1 MNQKGRVI
9 HLSGIQSGVTAG
21 GKEWTK
27 QEFTIQFGST
37 EHPESMTIT
46 AFPADKAA
54 MLFVG
59 AEVEAWVNFR
69 SKEYNGRW
77 FNGIDLWKVEVKTN
91 SATPMQEFRPE
102 PAQYPQPEGDGLPF

>member
-9 HLSGIQSGVTAG
+9 HLGGIQSGVTAS

-27 QEFTIQFGST
+27 QEFTILWGST

-54 MLFVG
+54 GLFVG

-69 SKEYNGRW
+69 SKEYNGKW
-77 FNGIDLWKVEVKTN
+77 YNGIDLWKVEVK
-91 SATPMQEFRPE
+91 SAAPMQEFRPE
-102 PAQYPQPEGDGLPF
+102 PASYPPPEGDDLPF